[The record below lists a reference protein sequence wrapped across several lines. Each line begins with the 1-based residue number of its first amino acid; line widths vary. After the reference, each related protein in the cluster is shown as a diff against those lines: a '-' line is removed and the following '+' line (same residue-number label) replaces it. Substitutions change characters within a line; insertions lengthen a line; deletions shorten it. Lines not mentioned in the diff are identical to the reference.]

1 TQAFKKSVA
10 KEIDPKSEMKF
21 KEGNAKID
29 AIAAKRKRL
38 LEHETAIKKAQNNTK
53 THKNRLNKLKNKV
66 PLDQQAIAKQQDK
79 YNTWNAQ
86 LQRLRGDIV
95 GSRFPTNI
103 GISKVLKSDK
113 TDTLRIKITELET
126 KLSSNSLSEIE
137 KDRIIFELDTCLVDI
152 NNHSAEIDNLIIGIK
167 QLGNDIVAINQRLD
181 VELKGIYETFAEHQ
195 AQINANK
202 TKIEELEVEVNVNK
216 VKAAETAAKVEI
228 NTFKVSKLS
237 VDDATTGAKVG
248 ELTHENEVLKSKF
261 KELESKLGA
270 KVDEL
275 TLENEALKSKVEQ
288 LELQAHNA
296 DNQSLT
302 GIATD
307 VGNMVVKKVAKRVLT
322 LVGPTPTNTQ
332 PAIEGKPATRDVG
345 KEGKENAGRVID
357 L

>member
-1 TQAFKKSVA
+1 MLRS
-10 KEIDPKSEMKF
+10 
-21 KEGNAKID
+21 
-29 AIAAKRKRL
+29 
-38 LEHETAIKKAQNNTK
+38 
-53 THKNRLNKLKNKV
+53 
-66 PLDQQAIAKQQDK
+66 
-79 YNTWNAQ
+79 
-86 LQRLRGDIV
+86 LQ
-95 GSRFPTNI
+95 
-103 GISKVLKSDK
+103 
-113 TDTLRIKITELET
+113 
-126 KLSSNSLSEIE
+126 
-137 KDRIIFELDTCLVDI
+137 
-152 NNHSAEIDNLIIGIK
+152 
-167 QLGNDIVAINQRLD
+167 
-181 VELKGIYETFAEHQ
+181 TFAEHQ

-202 TKIEELEVEVNVNK
+202 TKIEELEV
-216 VKAAETAAKVEI
+216 KAAETAAKVEI
-228 NTFKVSKLS
+228 NTANVSKLS

-248 ELTHENEVLKSKF
+248 ELTHENDVLKSKF

-296 DNQSLT
+296 DNQVSSMDGNSLEHINLTHSTLDATQSLT